1 MAAALRPRLRGV
13 SHEYAFYFAV
23 VLGTLL
29 ALDAS
34 SARQRLAAV
43 IFAATVAAMFGASA
57 LYNRVSWS
65 PQWHPWM
72 RRLDH
77 STIFLVIAG
86 TYTPFGLLVL
96 SGAWPWV
103 ILAVVWGGVLCA
115 IVCKV
120 VWIDAPTWVAVAFGS
135 VLGWVGVVALPHIL
149 GEIGA
154 AGVALLLAGG
164 VLYTVGGIVYAT
176 RWPDPVPTVF
186 GYHEVFHAFVIA
198 GAGCQYASVA
208 FFVI

>member
-1 MAAALRPRLRGV
+1 M
-13 SHEYAFYFAV
+13 
-23 VLGTLL
+23 
-29 ALDAS
+29 
-34 SARQRLAAV
+34 
-43 IFAATVAAMFGASA
+43 FAATVAAMFGASA

-65 PQWHPWM
+65 PQWRPWA

-77 STIFLVIAG
+77 SAIYLTIAG

-103 ILAVVWGGVLCA
+103 VLALVWSGVLCA
-115 IVCKV
+115 IVFKL
-120 VWIDAPTWVAVAFGS
+120 VWIDAPTWVAVAFAAA
-135 VLGWVGVVALPHIL
+135 LGWVGVVALPSIL
-149 GEIGA
+149 GQIGPG
-154 AGVALLLAGG
+154 GVALLLAGG

-198 GAGCQYASVA
+198 GAACQYASVA
-208 FFVI
+208 FFVV

>member
-1 MAAALRPRLRGV
+1 M
-13 SHEYAFYFAV
+13 
-23 VLGTLL
+23 
-29 ALDAS
+29 
-34 SARQRLAAV
+34 

-65 PQWHPWM
+65 PQWRPWM
-72 RRLDH
+72 RRVDH

-135 VLGWVGVVALPHIL
+135 ALGWVGVVALPSIF

-186 GYHEVFHAFVIA
+186 GYHEVFHGFVIA